1 MTGKRKAME
10 SVETGTADGGVW
22 LTIAELARRKGV
34 SKQAATK
41 RVNRLVEE
49 GRLTVRAHGR
59 NRLVELAT
67 YDRIVGQVGDGFKE
81 QAAIT
86 SRAIRGEPTRK
97 DEDLQQSGL
106 RDAQT
111 LRAGYEA
118 KLKALD
124 FAERTG
130 QLVPLKGEHG
140 IEGALIKI
148 SDQLVR
154 DLGQP
159 MQWVDEIMEASRK
172 GEPQVRR
179 LIRVKIAELRRTV
192 AEHLL
197 TLSGEAAQAELD
209 GVQIDIHFEGD
220 D

>member
-1 MTGKRKAME
+1 MV
-10 SVETGTADGGVW
+10 SVETDTADAGVW

-41 RVNRLVEE
+41 RVNRLEEE
-49 GRLTVRAHGR
+49 GKLTVRVEGR
-59 NRLVELAT
+59 NRFVELAT
-67 YDRIVGQVGDGFKE
+67 YDRIVGQVGDVFKE
-81 QAAIT
+81 QAAAT
-86 SRAIRGEPTRK
+86 SRHMRSGSR
-97 DEDLQQSGL
+97 DEKPSKEEDPQQSGL

-111 LRAGYEA
+111 MRAGYEA

-140 IEGALIKI
+140 IESALIKI

-159 MQWVDEIMEASRK
+159 MKWVDEIMEASRK

-179 LIRVKIAELRRTV
+179 LLRVKIAELRRTV

-197 TLSGEAAQAELD
+197 ALSGEATQAEAD
-209 GVQIDIHFEGD
+209 GIQIDIHFEGD

>member
-1 MTGKRKAME
+1 MAA
-10 SVETGTADGGVW
+10 VETGAADVGVW

-49 GRLTVRAHGR
+49 GRLNVRAEGR

-67 YDRIVGQVGDGFKE
+67 YDRLVGQVGDAFKE
-81 QAAIT
+81 QAAAT
-86 SRAIRGEPTRK
+86 VRETRAEKSPR
-97 DEDLQQSGL
+97 QQTLEEVTQPGL

-111 LRAGYEA
+111 ERAKYEA
-118 KLKALD
+118 RLKALD

-130 QLVPLKGEHG
+130 QVVPLKGEHG
-140 IEGALIKI
+140 IEGALIKV
-148 SDQLVR
+148 SDQVVR

-159 MQWVDEIMEASRK
+159 MQWVDEIMEAARK
-172 GEPQVRR
+172 GEPHVRR
-179 LIRVKIAELRRTV
+179 LLRTKIADLRRTV

-197 TLSGEAAQAELD
+197 ALSGEAAQAESD
-209 GVQIDIHFEGD
+209 GIQVDIHFEGD

>member
-1 MTGKRKAME
+1 MAA
-10 SVETGTADGGVW
+10 VETGAADVGVW

-49 GRLTVRAHGR
+49 GRLNVRAEGR

-67 YDRIVGQVGDGFKE
+67 YDRLVGQVGDAFKE
-81 QAAIT
+81 QAAAT
-86 SRAIRGEPTRK
+86 VRETRAEKSPRQPTL
-97 DEDLQQSGL
+97 EEVTQPGL

-111 LRAGYEA
+111 ERAKYEA
-118 KLKALD
+118 RLKALD

-130 QLVPLKGEHG
+130 QVVPLKGEHG
-140 IEGALIKI
+140 IEGALIKV
-148 SDQLVR
+148 SDQVVR
-154 DLGQP
+154 HLGQP

-172 GEPQVRR
+172 GEPQLRR
-179 LIRVKIAELRRTV
+179 LLRSKVAELRRAI
-192 AEHLL
+192 AEDLL
-197 TLSGEAAQAELD
+197 KISGEAAQAEAD
-209 GVQIDIHFEGD
+209 GIQIDIHFEGD